1 VQGTAHRVRPSLC
14 AWRRRGLALPSG
26 GTQARD
32 EKSWARY
39 GSAMKEPERG
49 GTSEVPANAELPGPK
64 TRFGDEAIAPYFFVV
79 LLVLA
84 LLAVGYVLLP
94 FLGDMVI
101 ALLFVVLLTPLYNR
115 LTRRLGHR
123 QALASA
129 LIVIGL
135 VVVGAIPIFLI
146 ASALLRDITDAS
158 RSWSSAGR
166 SLALRAIAGRDGVI
180 MNGLANLAT
189 RLGITLAPEWV
200 EQALLDT
207 GRSLTQ
213 YLAARANR
221 FLSSLFSTALHTLIV
236 LFSIFYLFIYGDKL
250 RTFLYRLSPLKHDED
265 QIFLNKLGEVGRAIL
280 VGAGTSSALQGLV
293 AGIAW
298 VVVGL
303 PSPVLWGILMAIAAF
318 LPLVGIAAVV
328 LPATVY
334 LWIEGRPLA
343 SVIFLFFCMG
353 QSFFF
358 EYGLKPRMMG
368 SSMRMNN
375 LLVFLSLLGG
385 IMGFGVPG
393 LIYGPLIMTLFL
405 TLVQLYQT
413 RYQQTIA
420 RRLSVVLP
428 PEPGKPPPP
437 G

>member
-1 VQGTAHRVRPSLC
+1 MLPAMSESDRTGTSENPARTGTAD
-14 AWRRRGLALPSG
+14 LPR
-26 GTQARD
+26 A
-32 EKSWARY
+32 
-39 GSAMKEPERG
+39 
-49 GTSEVPANAELPGPK
+49 GTSEVTPGVAGEPLAGK
-64 TRFGDEAIAPYFFVV
+64 ARFGNEVIAPYFFVV
-79 LLVLA
+79 LFVIA
-84 LLAVGYVLLP
+84 ILAVGYVLLP

-101 ALLFVVLLTPLYNR
+101 AFLFVILLTPIFTRLSRLLGNR
-115 LTRRLGHR
+115 
-123 QALASA
+123 QVLASGLVVVA
-129 LIVIGL
+129 L
-135 VVVGAIPIFLI
+135 VVVGAVPIFLI
-146 ASALLRDITDAS
+146 ASALLRDITEAS
-158 RSWSSAGR
+158 QSWSTAGR
-166 SLALRAIAGRDGVI
+166 SLALRAIAGRNGVI
-180 MNGLANLAT
+180 MSGISNLAA
-189 RLGITLAPEWV
+189 RLGIALAPEWV

-207 GRSLTQ
+207 GKSLTQ
-213 YLAARANR
+213 YLATRANAA
-221 FLSSLFSTALHTLIV
+221 LSSLFSTTLHAVII
-236 LFSIFYLFIYGDKL
+236 LFSIFYLFIHGDKL
-250 RTFLYRLSPLKHDED
+250 RTFIYRLSPLKHDED

-280 VGAGTSSALQGLV
+280 VGSGTSSLLQGLV

-328 LPATVY
+328 LPATIY

-343 SVIFLFFCMG
+343 AVVFLVFCMG
-353 QSFFF
+353 ESFFF

-413 RYQQTIA
+413 RYQQHIA
-420 RRLSVVLP
+420 RRLSGTLP
-428 PEPGKPPPP
+428 TSQDKRRG
-437 G
+437 